1 MTVTNCDMNALGTI
15 GVIGAM
21 GTIEAGDGG
30 DGGDV
35 GDGVD
40 SSNQYNNYGGYPQ
53 MSTATA
59 RPLVRSP
66 PPKGTPITRPSNTS
80 SNLSTSGRGGVLRRG
95 ACRGNRE
102 STGGVAGRGVSVP
115 RGGRGVANEV

>member
-15 GVIGAM
+15 
-21 GTIEAGDGG
+21 EA
-30 DGGDV
+30 GDV
-35 GDGVD
+35 GDVGNGGD
-40 SSNQYNNYGGYPQ
+40 GSNQYNNHGGYPQ

-59 RPLVRSP
+59 RPPVRSP

-80 SNLSTSGRGGVLRRG
+80 SNLSTSGRGAGPRRVLGRGV
-95 ACRGNRE
+95 CRGSRE

>member
-1 MTVTNCDMNALGTI
+1 MTVTNRDMNALGTI
-15 GVIGAM
+15 ETIE
-21 GTIEAGDGG
+21 TIEAGDGG
-30 DGGDV
+30 NGGN
-35 GDGVD
+35 

-59 RPLVRSP
+59 RPPVRSP
-66 PPKGTPITRPSNTS
+66 PPKGTPTRPSNTS

-95 ACRGNRE
+95 ACRGNRK

>member
-15 GVIGAM
+15 E
-21 GTIEAGDGG
+21 TIEAGDGG
-30 DGGDV
+30 NGGN
-35 GDGVD
+35 
-40 SSNQYNNYGGYPQ
+40 SSDQYNNYGGYPQ

-59 RPLVRSP
+59 RPPVRSP

-95 ACRGNRE
+95 ACRGNRK

>member
-1 MTVTNCDMNALGTI
+1 MTVTNRDMNALGTI
-15 GVIGAM
+15 E
-21 GTIEAGDGG
+21 TIEAGDGG
-30 DGGDV
+30 NGGN
-35 GDGVD
+35 

-59 RPLVRSP
+59 RPPVRSP
-66 PPKGTPITRPSNTS
+66 PPKGTPTRPSNTS

-95 ACRGNRE
+95 ACRGNRK

>member
-15 GVIGAM
+15 GAM
-21 GTIEAGDGG
+21 GTIEAGDVG
-30 DGGDV
+30 DGGN
-35 GDGVD
+35 

-95 ACRGNRE
+95 ACRGNRK
-102 STGGVAGRGVSVP
+102 STGGVAGIGVSVP
-115 RGGRGVANEV
+115 GGGRGVANEV

>member
-15 GVIGAM
+15 GVKGAM

-30 DGGDV
+30 DGG
-35 GDGVD
+35 D

-66 PPKGTPITRPSNTS
+66 PPIGTPTTRPSNTS
-80 SNLSTSGRGGVLRRG
+80 SNLSTSGRGAGPRRVLGRG
-95 ACRGNRE
+95 ACRGSRE

>member
-15 GVIGAM
+15 GVKGAM

-30 DGGDV
+30 DGG
-35 GDGVD
+35 D

-59 RPLVRSP
+59 RPPVRSP

-95 ACRGNRE
+95 VCRDSRE
-102 STGGVAGRGVSVP
+102 NTGGVAGRGVSVP